1 MATTKLSATKSTSR
15 AINYA
20 EKRAVEKSGLNC
32 DVDYAKS
39 SFKASRELYGK
50 TDGNQ
55 GHVIIQS
62 FKPGEV
68 TPEQCN
74 QLGLA
79 LAEKLAPNHQVAVYT
94 HADTDHVHNH
104 IMINSIDLETG
115 KKFNN
120 NKQALRN
127 VRNFND
133 EVCMEHG
140 LSVPEKDTARLRYTQ
155 TEKAIADPNTKST
168 AQYSWKDEIREAIDQ
183 SQATNI
189 DEFKDH
195 LNQHG
200 IEIERVTP
208 KSITYRHVAE
218 DKKVRGRKLGEDYN
232 KGGIEDGFERQIQRR
247 RQQER
252 ASDTDIQPK
261 RRTSNRDEATERDT
275 GVTQADWDQFAQ
287 DTNEL
292 ERRRQAAE
300 SARLVDEKA
309 RRDREERARAKQA
322 SQRIMTQKRFISVAK
337 HYIERIN
344 NDNLKQDFQTAIQE
358 ELEDVKADTHKAMEQ
373 LQTNQA
379 ELRQENND
387 YKKMIDERIKHNETA
402 VKQYDQV
409 IQRLTKGITAM
420 FFIVALVMIA
430 FLALSPLGDW
440 LGVQHFYEWLNY
452 VMKTGHSAWRY
463 FMLIFYLVPYVLFG
477 GLMYVILK
485 AYERL

>member
-1 MATTKLSATKSTSR
+1 MATTKISATKSTSR

-62 FKPGEV
+62 FKPDEV

-74 QLGLA
+74 QLGLE
-79 LAEKLAPNHQVAVYT
+79 LAEKIAPNHQVAVYT
-94 HADTDHVHNH
+94 HNDTDHIHNH
-104 IMINSIDLETG
+104 IVINAINLETG

-120 NKQALRN
+120 NKQALRDL
-127 VRNFND
+127 RNLND
-133 EVCMEHG
+133 EVCLEHG

-183 SQATNI
+183 SQATNM

-208 KSITYRHVAE
+208 KSITYRHLAE
-218 DKKVRGRKLGEDYN
+218 DKKVRGRRLGEDYN
-232 KGGIEDGFERQIQRR
+232 KGGIEDGFERQIQRQ
-247 RQQER
+247 QQER
-252 ASDTDIQPK
+252 EDDNDIQPK
-261 RRTSNRDEATERDT
+261 RPTSNRDEPTQRDT
-275 GVTQADWDQFAQ
+275 GVTQSDWDKFAQ

-300 SARLVDEKA
+300 SARLADEKA
-309 RRDREERARAKQA
+309 RRDREERERAEQA
-322 SQRIMTQKRFISVAK
+322 SRTIID
-337 HYIERIN
+337 
-344 NDNLKQDFQTAIQE
+344 NDRDYGL
-358 ELEDVKADTHKAMEQ
+358 EL
-373 LQTNQA
+373 
-379 ELRQENND
+379 
-387 YKKMIDERIKHNETA
+387 
-402 VKQYDQV
+402 
-409 IQRLTKGITAM
+409 
-420 FFIVALVMIA
+420 
-430 FLALSPLGDW
+430 
-440 LGVQHFYEWLNY
+440 
-452 VMKTGHSAWRY
+452 
-463 FMLIFYLVPYVLFG
+463 
-477 GLMYVILK
+477 
-485 AYERL
+485 

>member
-1 MATTKLSATKSTSR
+1 MEHDPKIKMIVSAILFVMCLMILFYFLFFDPQFPVILCFSLLIFITGIDLYISYKKKKSVITMATTKLSATKSTSR

-104 IMINSIDLETG
+104 IVINSIDLETG

-120 NKQALRN
+120 NKKALRN
-127 VRNFND
+127 VRDFND
-133 EVCMEHG
+133 EVCIEHG
-140 LSVPEKDTARLRYTQ
+140 LSVPNKDTARLRYTQ

-183 SQATNI
+183 SQATNM

-195 LNQHG
+195 LKQHG
-200 IEIERVTP
+200 ITIERVTP
-208 KSITYRHVAE
+208 KSITYRHLAE

-232 KGGIEDGFERQIQRR
+232 KGGIEDGFERQIQH
-247 RQQER
+247 QQQTER
-252 ASDTDIQPK
+252 AIG
-261 RRTSNRDEATERDT
+261 RRNK
-275 GVTQADWDQFAQ
+275 
-287 DTNEL
+287 
-292 ERRRQAAE
+292 
-300 SARLVDEKA
+300 LV
-309 RRDREERARAKQA
+309 
-322 SQRIMTQKRFISVAK
+322 FV
-337 HYIERIN
+337 
-344 NDNLKQDFQTAIQE
+344 
-358 ELEDVKADTHKAMEQ
+358 
-373 LQTNQA
+373 
-379 ELRQENND
+379 
-387 YKKMIDERIKHNETA
+387 
-402 VKQYDQV
+402 
-409 IQRLTKGITAM
+409 
-420 FFIVALVMIA
+420 
-430 FLALSPLGDW
+430 
-440 LGVQHFYEWLNY
+440 
-452 VMKTGHSAWRY
+452 
-463 FMLIFYLVPYVLFG
+463 
-477 GLMYVILK
+477 
-485 AYERL
+485 

>member
-39 SFKASRELYGK
+39 SFKATRELYGK

-62 FKPGEV
+62 FQPGEV

-104 IMINSIDLETG
+104 IVINSIDLETG

-127 VRNFND
+127 VRDFND
-133 EVCMEHG
+133 EVCLEHG

-183 SQATNI
+183 SQATNMN
-189 DEFKDH
+189 EFKDH

-208 KSITYRHVAE
+208 KSITYRHLAE

-232 KGGIEDGFERQIQRR
+232 KGGIEDGFERQIQR
-247 RQQER
+247 QQQTER
-252 ASDTDIQPK
+252 ASDTEFQPK
-261 RRTSNRDEATERDT
+261 RPTSSRDESTERDT
-275 GVTQADWDQFAQ
+275 GVTQSDWDQFAQ

-292 ERRRQAAE
+292 ERSRQAAE
-300 SARLVDEKA
+300 SARLAHEKA
-309 RRDREERARAKQA
+309 RRDREERAREKQA
-322 SQRIMTQKRFISVAK
+322 SRTIID
-337 HYIERIN
+337 
-344 NDNLKQDFQTAIQE
+344 NDRDHGL
-358 ELEDVKADTHKAMEQ
+358 EL
-373 LQTNQA
+373 
-379 ELRQENND
+379 
-387 YKKMIDERIKHNETA
+387 
-402 VKQYDQV
+402 
-409 IQRLTKGITAM
+409 
-420 FFIVALVMIA
+420 
-430 FLALSPLGDW
+430 
-440 LGVQHFYEWLNY
+440 
-452 VMKTGHSAWRY
+452 
-463 FMLIFYLVPYVLFG
+463 
-477 GLMYVILK
+477 
-485 AYERL
+485 